1 MTSLSD
7 IWCSTAS
14 AEPSAEPAQP
24 GAALI
29 CVGTRPEIIKM
40 APVRDALRAAGR
52 PVTVLHTG
60 QHREMA
66 WPLFEFFD
74 MRPDVYLT
82 LRRERDGLA
91 HLAAELLDVLGTAIA
106 RLQPGCVLVHGDTLS
121 ALSAAQ
127 AAFFSRVPIGHV
139 EAGLRSGR
147 KDDPFPEEIC
157 RQVIGRVADLH
168 FAPTERAALNLRNEG
183 IDPQCVLVTGNTVV
197 DAALAARSRL
207 ERPGAWRHPQSLERL
222 LGDQAGRCV
231 LVTAHRRENW
241 GEGIAAIAR
250 AVACIV
256 DAHPDVRVVWPV
268 HANPRVAQSI
278 NDEIGRASPAV
289 KRRVLLLPPIDYPS
303 LIACLARSWL
313 VLTDSGGIQEEAA
326 SLGKPVLVLRE
337 TTERPE
343 IIDAGLG
350 QLVGANESRIVDAF
364 DAISA
369 DFVAY
374 RRMCASLARN
384 PFGDGQAA
392 GRIAEGVD
400 ALSSVR

>member
-7 IWCSTAS
+7 IWSSTAS
-14 AEPSAEPAQP
+14 AEAPARAEP

-52 PVTVLHTG
+52 RVTVLHTG

-121 ALSAAQ
+121 AMAAAQ
-127 AAFFSRVPIGHV
+127 AAFFARVPIGHV
-139 EAGLRSGR
+139 EAGLRSGS

-157 RQVIGRVADLH
+157 RQVIGRLADLH
-168 FAPTERAALNLRNEG
+168 FAPTERAALNLQAEG
-183 IDPQCVLVTGNTVV
+183 VDPRHIVVTGNTVV
-197 DAALAARSRL
+197 DAALAARQRL
-207 ERPGAWRHPQSLERL
+207 ELPGAWRHPPPLDRL
-222 LGDQAGRCV
+222 LADPSGRSV

-241 GEGIAAIAR
+241 GAGIAAIAR
-250 AVACIV
+250 AVVRIV
-256 DAHPDVRVVWPV
+256 RGHPDVRVIWPV
-268 HANPRVAQSI
+268 HANPRVAQSVE
-278 NDEIGRASPAV
+278 DELRQAPAEV
-289 KRRVLLLPPIDYPS
+289 RQRVLLLPPIDYPS
-303 LIACLARSWL
+303 LIGCLSRSWL

-326 SLGKPVLVLRE
+326 SLGRPVLVLRE

-343 IIDAGLG
+343 ILDAGLG
-350 QLVGANESRIVDAF
+350 RLVGAQEERIVAAF
-364 DAISA
+364 DAVSA
-369 DFVAY
+369 DADAY
-374 RRMCASLARN
+374 RRMCASPARN
-384 PFGDGQAA
+384 PFGDGRAA
-392 GRIAEGVD
+392 GRIAASLGAVS
-400 ALSSVR
+400 LVG

>member
-14 AEPSAEPAQP
+14 AEAPAQAEP

-40 APVRDALRAAGR
+40 APVRDALRAAGHR
-52 PVTVLHTG
+52 VMVVHTG

-91 HLAAELLDVLGTAIA
+91 HLAAELLDVLGSAIA

-121 ALSAAQ
+121 AMAAAQ
-127 AAFFSRVPIGHV
+127 AAFFARVPIGHV

-157 RQVIGRVADLH
+157 RQVIGRLADLH
-168 FAPTERAALNLRNEG
+168 FAPTERAAQNLQAEG
-183 IDPQCVLVTGNTVV
+183 VDPRDIVVTGNTVV
-197 DAALAARSRL
+197 DAALAARQRL
-207 ERPGAWRHPQSLERL
+207 DRPGAWQYPPPLARQLADPS
-222 LGDQAGRCV
+222 GRSV

-241 GEGIAAIAR
+241 SAGIAAIAR
-250 AVACIV
+250 AVVRIV
-256 DAHPDVRVVWPV
+256 RGHSDVRVIWPV
-268 HANPRVAQSI
+268 HANPRVAQSVE
-278 NDEIGRASPAV
+278 DELRKAPAEV
-289 KRRVLLLPPIDYPS
+289 RERVLLLPPIDYPS
-303 LIACLARSWL
+303 LIGCLSRSWL
-313 VLTDSGGIQEEAA
+313 VMTDSGGIQEEAA

-350 QLVGANESRIVDAF
+350 RLVGAQEERIVAAF
-364 DAISA
+364 EAVSA
-369 DFVAY
+369 DACAY
-374 RRMCASLARN
+374 RRMCASPASN
-384 PFGDGQAA
+384 PFGDGRAA
-392 GRIAEGVD
+392 GRIAASLGAV
-400 ALSSVR
+400 SPVG